1 MALILSLKNPMVCL
15 LDESVTIRT
24 VVQKISKLVTV
35 ELAEEL
41 QTQVTGAFVIWF
53 ILCSLVW
60 NFKVVHSCI
69 LVQTWAN
76 FSKNQNPWN
85 SENTRLG
92 TLKKLNISGL
102 QWLWTH
108 IISHAIS
115 ICTLFLIFRSYM
127 DGWDRCKIKSLPT

>member
-53 ILCSLVW
+53 ILCSLV
-60 NFKVVHSCI
+60 
-69 LVQTWAN
+69 
-76 FSKNQNPWN
+76 
-85 SENTRLG
+85 
-92 TLKKLNISGL
+92 
-102 QWLWTH
+102 
-108 IISHAIS
+108 
-115 ICTLFLIFRSYM
+115 
-127 DGWDRCKIKSLPT
+127 